1 MKQLHLILSILF
13 TVISLQVAHSSI
25 LSSDQATKNSGNNDG
40 LEIATIKVASQ
51 IYANSCP
58 DDYPETYAIVSLSD
72 MKTYPV
78 DYAIANP
85 RDVDFRFYCFGG
97 NGVPRL
103 YSMHNTGEGS
113 KENEYK
119 GMAGTL
125 EDMTKRNQTHFLAL
139 PDNFDFDNATSE
151 SISKIDPSSIKLGR
165 IDNVAVGDIIAIRS
179 KKKVGLIKVVDIT
192 APRALKSNNPTA
204 RVITLEIKFPKMK

>member
-1 MKQLHLILSILF
+1 MKKICKNFVFMSLLGIVFSQVVNASNLKTDEESNGDLK
-13 TVISLQVAHSSI
+13 TVTLQ
-25 LSSDQATKNSGNNDG
+25 
-40 LEIATIKVASQ
+40 VASQ

-192 APRALKSNNPTA
+192 APRALKSNDPTA